1 MRDAVARAITEQ
13 ARLRDD
19 LIVVVADISPAA
31 ALRTFLDENPTRIV
45 DVGVSEQAM
54 IGMAA
59 GLALKGFRPFAYTIA
74 PFAIFRPLEQIRVDL
89 CYQELPVVVIGV
101 GAGLSYSALGSTHH
115 TPEDI
120 AIASALPNMTVVAP
134 CDPAEVEAAV
144 AGSFTL
150 RGPMYLR
157 TGKSGE
163 PNLTGD
169 APEPFE
175 LGRIR
180 LIAQQAGARTAVLSY
195 GPIMDS
201 VLNVLRTMSAMG
213 PAGAADVYSVH
224 TLKPLDTDRLDA
236 ILRSYDRVVVIEEHV
251 GMGGLGMQVRAR
263 AAGHG
268 GAPEIRCL
276 HLKDAFLHTYGSK
289 DDLLAAHG
297 ITPASIAAAMS
308 GEASP

>member
-1 MRDAVARAITEQ
+1 MRDAVARAITDQ

-19 LIVVVADISPAA
+19 LILVVADISPAA

-115 TPEDI
+115 TPEDV

-134 CDPAEVEAAV
+134 CDPPEVEAAV
-144 AGSFTL
+144 AGSFSV

-163 PNLTGD
+163 PDLTSH

-180 LIAQQAGARTAVLSY
+180 LIRATTGARTAVLSY
-195 GPIMDS
+195 GPIMGS
-201 VLNVLRTMSAMG
+201 VLGVAEEL
-213 PAGAADVYSVH
+213 GAPVDVFSVH
-224 TLKPLDTDRLDA
+224 TLKPLDTERLDA
-236 ILRSYDRVVVIEEHV
+236 ILRTYERVVVVEEHV
-251 GMGGLGMQVRAR
+251 AAGGLGMQVRAR

-268 GAPEIRCL
+268 QAPIIRSL
-276 HLKDAFLHTYGSK
+276 HLEDAFLHTYGSK

-297 ITPASIAAAMS
+297 ITPSSLAAAII
-308 GEASP
+308 GAEDA

>member
-19 LIVVVADISPAA
+19 LILVVADISPAA
-31 ALRTFLDENPTRIV
+31 ALRTFLEENPTRIV

-59 GLALKGFRPFAYTIA
+59 GLAIKGFRPFAYTIA

-115 TPEDI
+115 TPEDV

-134 CDPAEVEAAV
+134 CDPAETESAV
-144 AGSFTL
+144 AGSFAL
-150 RGPMYLR
+150 KGPMYLR

-163 PNLTGD
+163 PDLTAS

-180 LIAQQAGARTAVLSY
+180 RIRAIPGARTAVLSY
-195 GPIMDS
+195 GPIMAS
-201 VLNVLRTMSAMG
+201 VLSVASD
-213 PAGAADVYSVH
+213 ADAYSVH
-224 TLKPLDTDRLDA
+224 TLKPLDTARLDS
-236 ILRSYDRVVVIEEHV
+236 ILDSYQRVVVVEEHV
-251 GMGGLGMQVRAR
+251 YAGGLGMQVRAR
-263 AAGHG
+263 IAGRAV
-268 GAPEIRCL
+268 APDVRCL
-276 HLKDAFLHTYGSK
+276 HLQDAFLHTYGTK

-297 ITPASIAAAMS
+297 ITASAIAAAVND
-308 GEASP
+308 